1 MPTSSK
7 LRQAL
12 PMKPGW
18 IAVNVCI
25 CACVFALP
33 TVAQTVESIED
44 AKLPRFEV
52 ASVKPGDPNSDRGM
66 FGVPPGR
73 FVQENVPLVDAILM
87 AFKLRGIYQVGPL
100 PDLVRRE
107 RFTIDARMA
116 EGAPRADVPLMVRA
130 LLIDRF
136 KLRYHIERKEEDGY
150 VLTLA
155 RRDGRFGPKLHE
167 STVDCAARRAAR
179 SQNHDVPPLPAG
191 AVECGMRNAAGV
203 INFGG
208 VPMSVF
214 VEMLSNQTGRQVV
227 DQTGLSGNYD
237 VDLRFSVDSQRPR
250 GSADGLAPAADDAPS
265 IFTAVQEQLGLKL
278 EPGKAPVDRLIIDH
292 IERPDPD

>member
-1 MPTSSK
+1 MRVSWMV
-7 LRQAL
+7 LL
-12 PMKPGW
+12 
-18 IAVNVCI
+18 VC
-25 CACVFALP
+25 CLARPVA
-33 TVAQTVESIED
+33 AQTILAIDD

-66 FGVPPGR
+66 FGMLPGR
-73 FVQENVPLVDAILM
+73 FAQQNVTLVDAIVM
-87 AFKLRGIYQVGPL
+87 AFGLRGIYQLGPV

-107 RFTIDARMA
+107 RFTIEARMA
-116 EGAPRADVPLMVRA
+116 EGAPRSDVPLMVRA
-130 LLIDRF
+130 LLVDRF
-136 KLRYHIERKEEDGY
+136 KLKYHVERKEEEGY
-150 VLTLA
+150 TLTLA
-155 RRDGRFGPKLHE
+155 RRDGRFGPKLHA
-167 STVDCAARRAAR
+167 STVDCRARLAARG
-179 SQNHDVPPLPAG
+179 QNQNVPPLPVG
-191 AVECGMRNAAGV
+191 ALECGMRNAAGV

-214 VEMLSNQTGRQVV
+214 AQMLSNQTGRQVL

-250 GSADGLAPAADDAPS
+250 ASADGQPPPPDDVPS

-278 EPGKAPVDRLIIDH
+278 EPAKAPVDRVIIDH